1 MAKHDA
7 WHPSGNCI
15 PLTAIDEAR
24 RAFGIGVVP
33 AVVMWN
39 DAANVANFAIAKAL
53 EVARE
58 QR

>member
-1 MAKHDA
+1 MAKHEA
-7 WHPSGNCI
+7 WQPVGNCI

-53 EVARE
+53 EAARE

>member
-1 MAKHDA
+1 MAKHEA
-7 WHPSGNCI
+7 WQPVGNCI

-24 RAFGIGVVP
+24 RAFGIGVGP

-53 EVARE
+53 EAARE